1 MASSPPYRHPNH
13 RDESRSNKSLRM
25 GGVAK
30 PPPNFS
36 FIGPINYN
44 QCAIGRFVDLAGIIR
59 VQSAIFNGRIINLRR
74 YHRSFSPQLINF
86 NSTSL
91 WVRIHGLPFLYLT
104 REWATQILSHVG
116 YIQEFEFKGE
126 GLPPSA
132 DMRVKMVIDLSQPLI
147 PGCFVPL
154 EGHSETKCR
163 ITEEVAARRLKSRVA
178 AIERQGMRVLY
189 GPRNSTYYSNLIRG
203 LPIRERYRNPEA
215 NLVRPEEPEDV
226 PMEDRNLSGDG
237 GSDSEDSSDNSGGT
251 RLGLGRDPYAQFYP
265 ADRSNDRDSPR
276 FSNELTRVVQSFST
290 HVSSVNLLSA
300 AVHIS
305 SGDCPRVVDQPPDLS
320 LNLNHSSATSLPP
333 LLSSANLVNRS
344 TLMPPI
350 TSNFEVGESSSRPTL
365 FYRRR
370 GNDGRVAL
378 PNLSIAAPPPSS
390 LPQPSLQLLN
400 LMPEPTVTLISPPEN
415 EITNVANCFI
425 QAGKQ
430 LARSLRLSGSRV
442 HPCSDSEKSIA
453 IGRYTQSEG
462 GYNFRES
469 FSDLRWGEKNRLK
482 TLNRWSDKGAF
493 ALWRRN
499 ASGQQVFKSKAI
511 SDDDMARQWGL
522 QVDAD
527 IMDRARKRKSPS
539 PSSLDSTGSNNMK
552 KLRIAPFVAN
562 RMNAAEDYSFSLGED
577 EKRFCVENWFRG
589 QCSSL

>member
-44 QCAIGRFVDLAGIIR
+44 QCAIGRFLIKSGGGGASLRCITLVFFFFFLYLFECYNISDLAGIIR

-154 EGHSETKCR
+154 EGDRIIWVHFRYEGIFRFCTNCGFAGHSETKCR

-237 GSDSEDSSDNSGGT
+237 GSDSEDSSDNSGGSGGSAGYYT
-251 RLGLGRDPYAQFYP
+251 
-265 ADRSNDRDSPR
+265 
-276 FSNELTRVVQSFST
+276 
-290 HVSSVNLLSA
+290 SS
-300 AVHIS
+300 
-305 SGDCPRVVDQPPDLS
+305 D
-320 LNLNHSSATSLPP
+320 
-333 LLSSANLVNRS
+333 
-344 TLMPPI
+344 
-350 TSNFEVGESSSRPTL
+350 
-365 FYRRR
+365 
-370 GNDGRVAL
+370 
-378 PNLSIAAPPPSS
+378 NLSDSAVG
-390 LPQPSLQLLN
+390 LLTERCLFQVRGWGWAETRMLN
-400 LMPEPTVTLISPPEN
+400 FTLLIDQMIGILLGFLMN
-415 EITNVANCFI
+415 
-425 QAGKQ
+425 
-430 LARSLRLSGSRV
+430 
-442 HPCSDSEKSIA
+442 
-453 IGRYTQSEG
+453 
-462 GYNFRES
+462 
-469 FSDLRWGEKNRLK
+469 
-482 TLNRWSDKGAF
+482 
-493 ALWRRN
+493 
-499 ASGQQVFKSKAI
+499 
-511 SDDDMARQWGL
+511 
-522 QVDAD
+522 
-527 IMDRARKRKSPS
+527 
-539 PSSLDSTGSNNMK
+539 
-552 KLRIAPFVAN
+552 
-562 RMNAAEDYSFSLGED
+562 
-577 EKRFCVENWFRG
+577 
-589 QCSSL
+589 